1 LHRPRQVRERPSGRD
16 HSSWTYAVPGVI
28 SWSIIVAS
36 LVGVAF
42 FPASWKW
49 AVTVFLG
56 YMICYTTSYFIFG
69 LVGEYKRRRAEKVDW
84 TAGEDVVGPF
94 GFRPADVRHAVI
106 VPNYKEPDD
115 VLERTVAALAAQHRA
130 SQRIVL
136 VLGMEAREPGAYEKG
151 MAIADR
157 YRDEFLRVVVSVH
170 PTDVPGELACKAANQ
185 TYAAIGAHKLMV
197 EELGIP
203 IDHITVSTCD
213 ADSVFHPKYFSA
225 LSQMFA
231 HDRLRNSRIWQ
242 APLFYY
248 NNIWKVPAPIRF
260 TAWFIH
266 AGQLAE
272 LAMPFY
278 EGLPIS
284 TYTLS
289 MRLAE
294 ETQFWD
300 PAVISEDWHV
310 YLGVMFARDGDV
322 SVAPIFL
329 PTYSDSTDGATPW
342 QAIVNRYLQLMRH
355 SFGAEDVGFL
365 LRTLLDERRL
375 PRAITVFRSLQVL
388 HDHTMRVAAW
398 FMVISAYILDFGA
411 VRTAMASTV
420 YPAVGSPAA
429 PLHVVLGWF
438 LTLGLG
444 IIATCVAVEVIR
456 NPKPG
461 DWAFGRLAIEVVV
474 LWLCLPVIGFALGV
488 APAIHAQ
495 TRLMF
500 RLPLAWR
507 VTPKALVDDVAPEAA

>member
-1 LHRPRQVRERPSGRD
+1 ML
-16 HSSWTYAVPGVI
+16 
-28 SWSIIVAS
+28 AS
-36 LVGVAF
+36 LVGVVF
-42 FPASWKW
+42 FPASWKLV
-49 AVTVFLG
+49 VTVFLG
-56 YMICYTTSYFIFG
+56 YMICYTFTYFVFG
-69 LVGEYKRRRAEKVDW
+69 LVGEYKRRRAEKIDW
-84 TAGEDVVGPF
+84 TAGEDVAGPF
-94 GFRPADVRHAVI
+94 GFAPADVRHAVI

-115 VLERTVAALAAQHRA
+115 VLERTVAALAVQHRA
-130 SQRIVL
+130 SERIVL
-136 VLGMEAREPGAYEKG
+136 VLAMEEREPGAYAKG
-151 MAIADR
+151 EAIAKR
-157 YRDEFLRVVVSVH
+157 YRDAFLRVVVSVH
-170 PTDVPGELACKAANQ
+170 PADVPGELACKAANQ
-185 TYAAIGAHKLMV
+185 TYATIGVRKLMV

-203 IDHITVSTCD
+203 LDHITVSTCD

-231 HDRLRNSRIWQ
+231 HDERRHSRIWQ

-248 NNIWKVPAPIRF
+248 NNIWKVPAPIRY

-289 MRLAE
+289 MKLTE
-294 ETQFWD
+294 ETQYWD

-329 PTYSDSTDGATPW
+329 PTYSDSTDGPTPW
-342 QAIVNRYLQLMRH
+342 QAIVNRYFQVMRH

-365 LRTLLDERRL
+365 FRTILDEKRL
-375 PRAITVFRSLQVL
+375 PRAITAFRAVQVL

-420 YPAVGSPAA
+420 YPAITIPTE

-438 LTLGLG
+438 FYIGIG
-444 IIATCVAVEVIR
+444 IIATSVTVELIR

-461 DWAFGRLAIEVVV
+461 NWAFGRLAIEVVV
-474 LWLCLPVIGFALGV
+474 LWVCLPIMGFFLGV

-495 TRLMF
+495 TKLMF
-500 RLPLAWR
+500 KHPLAWR
-507 VTPKALVDDVAPEAA
+507 VTPKAMVDGVAPDPA